1 MMKERGTRK
10 KMIGVVISH
19 KMDKTAVVS
28 VDQLKQHRAYKK
40 YSTRQKMYKAHDPQN
55 GCGVGDKVRIIES
68 WPISKTKRWQVME
81 VIAKGTEK
89 EAEKEI
95 VDSLEQHHDTDGN

>member
-1 MMKERGTRK
+1 MKERGTRK
-10 KMIGVVISH
+10 QMAGVVVSH

-28 VDQLKQHRAYKK
+28 VDRLRKHRTYKK
-40 YSTRQKMYKAHDPQN
+40 YTTRQKMYKAHDPQN

-68 WPISKTKRWQVME
+68 RPISKTKRWQVME

-89 EAEKEI
+89 EVEKEI
-95 VDSLEQHHDTDGN
+95 GDPLEQQHDTDGN